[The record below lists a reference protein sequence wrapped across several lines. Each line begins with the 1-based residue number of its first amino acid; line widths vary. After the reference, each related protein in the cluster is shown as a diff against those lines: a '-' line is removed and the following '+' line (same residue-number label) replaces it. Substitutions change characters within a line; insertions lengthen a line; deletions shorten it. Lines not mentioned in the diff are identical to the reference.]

1 MVYSVVSYTVEVNGA
16 FDVVGAAVVGA
27 AVVVVVGFEVDV
39 LVLVDEVEVAVGF
52 EVDVLVVLVEEVEEL
67 VVGVEVG
74 SSKQEQAELTLSG
87 LSLQFS
93 R

>member
-16 FDVVGAAVVGA
+16 FDVVGTV
-27 AVVVVVGFEVDV
+27 VVVVVGFEVDV
-39 LVLVDEVEVAVGF
+39 LLEEVEV
-52 EVDVLVVLVEEVEEL
+52 EEELVVLV
-67 VVGVEVG
+67 VGAEVG

>member
-16 FDVVGAAVVGA
+16 FDVVGA

-74 SSKQEQAELTLSG
+74 SSKQEQAELTLWG

>member
-16 FDVVGAAVVGA
+16 FDVVGTV
-27 AVVVVVGFEVDV
+27 VVVVVGFEVDV
-39 LVLVDEVEVAVGF
+39 LLEEVEV
-52 EVDVLVVLVEEVEEL
+52 EEELVVLVA
-67 VVGVEVG
+67 GAEVG